1 MNKKLIALFLPIL
14 LVGCNPSVSSQNSN
28 DVNTNSSS
36 VVNVKTYNIT
46 IVENPNCK
54 ITTSK
59 DKASRNETIEVY
71 VTDIKEGYTKEL
83 IKLADFYNTNLD
95 YIVGR
100 TNKKERI
107 D

>member
-54 ITTSK
+54 IFNKCAKSV
-59 DKASRNETIEVY
+59 DKNNF
-71 VTDIKEGYTKEL
+71 L
-83 IKLADFYNTNLD
+83 
-95 YIVGR
+95 
-100 TNKKERI
+100 
-107 D
+107 